1 MFCFKII
8 FPTCSLSPSLF
19 LSDLHLHVSQSFF
32 LLSFPSLILPG
43 LARFTIISYYSSQL
57 WKAYSPTS
65 PLLIQHQR
73 FVSKCATRS
82 SSATPSA
89 NVFTS
94 STPSTPVKHMV
105 NEATPSR
112 KRPFSSAMPVI
123 DTRVYLLCPAGRTL
137 GIRARR
143 ARVDD
148 FLLLSASGW
157 ATGGGLAGC
166 VILSTLRP
174 TTLVV
179 VVDIAVF

>member
-1 MFCFKII
+1 MSVLKSYFRHA
-8 FPTCSLSPSLF
+8 PSLF
-19 LSDLHLHVSQSFF
+19 FLIYTVLNPFSTFLSV
-32 LLSFPSLILPG
+32 FPSLILPG
-43 LARFTIISYYSSQL
+43 LARFTIISYYSTRL
-57 WKAYSPTS
+57 PETYSPTS
-65 PLLIQHQR
+65 SLLNL
-73 FVSKCATRS
+73 SKCATKS

-143 ARVDD
+143 ARVGD

>member
-1 MFCFKII
+1 MKISGI
-8 FPTCSLSPSLF
+8 DYISLSRNQSRTNVHLQNTKPKAMLTKENALDAPYFHRSLPIHF
-19 LSDLHLHVSQSFF
+19 HHS
-32 LLSFPSLILPG
+32 
-43 LARFTIISYYSSQL
+43 L